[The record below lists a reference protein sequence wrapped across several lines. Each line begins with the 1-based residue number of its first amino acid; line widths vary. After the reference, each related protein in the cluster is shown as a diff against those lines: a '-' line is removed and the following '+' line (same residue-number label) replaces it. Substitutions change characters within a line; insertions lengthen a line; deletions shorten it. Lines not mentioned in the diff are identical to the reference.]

1 MALTYDPFIFSHSFY
16 ERHCSLVCV
25 PMCANQNT
33 TQLHEYRLFG
43 DIYLEEVI
51 RGVVNQHDE
60 SSSSDVV
67 NTPGEADEEDG
78 RYMVNDLLL
87 EVLKRWRQ
95 GEKRHGGKCWECVL

>member
-1 MALTYDPFIFSHSFY
+1 M
-16 ERHCSLVCV
+16 
-25 PMCANQNT
+25 
-33 TQLHEYRLFG
+33 
-43 DIYLEEVI
+43 
-51 RGVVNQHDE
+51 NQHDE

>member
-1 MALTYDPFIFSHSFY
+1 
-16 ERHCSLVCV
+16 
-25 PMCANQNT
+25 MCKSKYYT
-33 TQLHEYRLFG
+33 TTLEYRLFG